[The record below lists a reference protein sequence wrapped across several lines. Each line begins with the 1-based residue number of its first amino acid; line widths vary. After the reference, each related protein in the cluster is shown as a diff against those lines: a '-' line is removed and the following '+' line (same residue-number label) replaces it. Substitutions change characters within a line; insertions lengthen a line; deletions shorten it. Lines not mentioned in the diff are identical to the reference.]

1 MVKEEY
7 EKLKKKYINLPDY
20 DKINFEFEISTIE
33 KPQFLLRRI
42 TEKIEEKFELLIN
55 VLSDILQPDTGSFA
69 TLYEC
74 NHFSEKE
81 KQQALDLYKKLM
93 TNYRALLETH
103 FILEDLKDV
112 ELIKQITDEWPELRK
127 QAIPIITKLKQC
139 WHTSHQAKEIL
150 NYLG

>member
-7 EKLKKKYINLPDY
+7 ETLKKKYANLPNY
-20 DKINFEFEISTIE
+20 DKLDFEFEISSIE

-42 TEKIEEKFELLIN
+42 KEKIEEKLELLIN

-81 KQQALDLYKKLM
+81 KQQTLELYKKLM
-93 TNYRALLETH
+93 IKYRSLLEAH

-127 QAIPIITKLKQC
+127 LAIPVITKLKQC
-139 WHTSHQAKEIL
+139 WHVNHQAKEIL